1 MIKFGIMSCN
11 IYCNFTNYGSALQ
24 SWALK
29 EAVNKIGENRYEAIL
44 VDYCPKVMEGK
55 DPLNPLSYM
64 WDSDPVSKKMCELSL
79 PAIKEN
85 YYKFKSFYNNEFK
98 KSIGIYDAKNFNEIK
113 IKDGISSFICGSDTI
128 FCVDEFGFDDGYY
141 ANFDCMKNGYS
152 FSYAA
157 SFGDTHFNADIYNEL
172 KEKLNNFKL
181 LSIRENAM
189 IPFIKENTNVPVR
202 KVIDPTLLLNVEEY
216 EKIIA
221 PRQEEKKYILY
232 YARRYNPKM
241 EEFAEKMAK
250 KNNWEIIEISL
261 RATNSRKHRMFYEA
275 GVEEFLSLIKY
286 AECVITNSFHGM
298 IFSVQFRKDF
308 YAFSRDQCDGKINEL
323 LQLFDLED
331 RLFVTGEE
339 AIPRKIDYTHVHDRI
354 NEARK
359 DSIAYLENALNGCD
373 QNGD

>member
-29 EAVNKIGENRYEAIL
+29 EAVNKIGENQYEAIL
-44 VDYCPKVMEGK
+44 VDYCPKMMEGK

-85 YYKFKSFYNNEFK
+85 YYKFQNFYNNEFEK
-98 KSIGIYDAKNFNEIK
+98 TICKYNLNNFNEIK
-113 IKDGISSFICGSDTI
+113 EKEGISCFICGSDTI

-157 SFGDTHFNADIYNEL
+157 SFGDTHFNSDIYNEL
-172 KEKLNNFKL
+172 KQKLNNFKL
-181 LSIRENAM
+181 LSIREKQM
-189 IPFIKENTNVPVR
+189 IPFIKNNLDIPVK

-216 EKIIA
+216 EKIEA
-221 PRQEEKKYILY
+221 LRQEEEKYLLY

-241 EEFAEKMAK
+241 EKFAERLAK
-250 KNNWEIIEISL
+250 KNNWKIIEISL
-261 RATNSRKHRMFYEA
+261 RASNASKHRMFYEA

-298 IFSVQFRKDF
+298 IFSVQYRKEF
-308 YAFSRDQCDGKINEL
+308 YAFSRDQCDGKITEL

-331 RLFVTGEE
+331 RLFVTGDET
-339 AIPRKIDYTHVHDRI
+339 IPTDIDYIHVHNKI
-354 NEARK
+354 EEARK
-359 DSIAYLENALNGCD
+359 DSIAFLERALNGCEKV
-373 QNGD
+373 